1 MELLHSSDP
10 SDRDEELS
18 DARSLSVTSNKTED
32 SELERYNYT
41 KNEMVLEN
49 FKSPDLSI
57 RSGKLSRPTQLME
70 DRLSSIGVIQDQ
82 PRNESII
89 SRPRSPS
96 PKSDRVSTDQILDA
110 RAKASQSS
118 LSTLN
123 LIDLE
128 EDGKPKAPRLSPTKE
143 ESNVSKSSSRS
154 LRESYTQQI
163 FTEERVNT
171 AEPIDHIPKAES
183 LSSQISLSN
192 LLQSKI
198 VSPVSS
204 GKRSASSNSKRS
216 SSRSSLKQEDHAE
229 TLPNECI
236 DIFQTSHPQTPVPPK
251 EIISEHQSISSQT
264 SLTKALSLQD
274 VPVPSEQDV
283 RSKLTKKSSPSSS
296 SRSSKNSKSS
306 KNESNQNQE
315 LALKQEAYPEQPQ
328 QNSITSE
335 TSEQLDEH
343 DKGMPEDVDSKN
355 MKESQEKDN
364 TVEETKKVL
373 KDTTDD
379 EMLIFEDEFADV
391 SEQNNEFLQN
401 SFLSNSLINQNNS
414 GANFENS
421 PHDQYGIKPK
431 NRQSSQY
438 SYGSDSDRSDH
449 EVPLALLSEE
459 TNTYALKDSL
469 NRVKK
474 LSDAF
479 PSAVDQDKLKKRSLP
494 APRFRTAE
502 SMAEISVVEYNRKK
516 KLRKKRPNMG
526 GNKQKTLP
534 PLRGAKPL
542 PQLSEEDLV

>member
-18 DARSLSVTSNKTED
+18 DARSPSVTSNKTED
-32 SELERYNYT
+32 SELERYKYT

-143 ESNVSKSSSRS
+143 ESDVSKSSSRS
-154 LRESYTQQI
+154 IRESYTKQI

-204 GKRSASSNSKRS
+204 AKRSGSSNSKRTA
-216 SSRSSLKQEDHAE
+216 SRSSLKQEDHEE

-236 DIFQTSHPQTPVPPK
+236 DISQTSHPQTPVPPK
-251 EIISEHQSISSQT
+251 EIISENQNISS
-264 SLTKALSLQD
+264 KALNLQD
-274 VPVPSEQDV
+274 MPVQSEQDV
-283 RSKLTKKSSPSSS
+283 HSELTKKSSPSSS
-296 SRSSKNSKSS
+296 PRSSTNSKSS
-306 KNESNQNQE
+306 KDESNQNQE
-315 LALKQEAYPEQPQ
+315 LDLKQEEYPEQPQ
-328 QNSITSE
+328 KNLITSE
-335 TSEQLDEH
+335 TNEQLDEH
-343 DKGMPEDVDSKN
+343 KKGMPEDVDSVN
-355 MKESQEKDN
+355 IKESQEKDN

-401 SFLSNSLINQNNS
+401 SFLGNSLANQNNS

-438 SYGSDSDRSDH
+438 SYGSDSDRSDQ

>member
-18 DARSLSVTSNKTED
+18 DARSPSVTSNKTED
-32 SELERYNYT
+32 SELERYNHT

-96 PKSDRVSTDQILDA
+96 PKSDQVSTDQILDA
-110 RAKASQSS
+110 PVKASQSS

-154 LRESYTQQI
+154 FRESYTQQI

-171 AEPIDHIPKAES
+171 AEPIDHVPKAES

-204 GKRSASSNSKRS
+204 AKRSASSNSKRS
-216 SSRSSLKQEDHAE
+216 ASRSSLKQEDHEE

-236 DIFQTSHPQTPVPPK
+236 DMSQTYHPQTPVPPK

-264 SLTKALSLQD
+264 SLTNAQSLRDIAVPNEQD
-274 VPVPSEQDV
+274 IPSE
-283 RSKLTKKSSPSSS
+283 LTKKSSPSSS
-296 SRSSKNSKSS
+296 ARSS

-315 LALKQEAYPEQPQ
+315 LALKQEEYPEQPQ
-328 QNSITSE
+328 RNSIISE
-335 TSEQLDEH
+335 TNEKLDEH
-343 DKGMPEDVDSKN
+343 NKKMPEDADSAN
-355 MKESQEKDN
+355 IEESQEKDN
-364 TVEETKKVL
+364 SVEVTKKVI

-379 EMLIFEDEFADV
+379 ELLTFEDEFADV

-401 SFLSNSLINQNNS
+401 SFLSNSLTNQNNS
-414 GANFENS
+414 VDNFENS
-421 PHDQYGIKPK
+421 THDQYGIKPK

-494 APRFRTAE
+494 APRFQTAE

-542 PQLSEEDLV
+542 PHLSEEDLV

>member
-18 DARSLSVTSNKTED
+18 DGRSPSVTSNKTED
-32 SELERYNYT
+32 SELQRYNHT

-96 PKSDRVSTDQILDA
+96 PKSDQVSTDQILDA
-110 RAKASQSS
+110 PVKASQSS

-154 LRESYTQQI
+154 FRESYTQQI

-171 AEPIDHIPKAES
+171 AEPIDHVPKAES

-204 GKRSASSNSKRS
+204 TKRSASSNSKRS
-216 SSRSSLKQEDHAE
+216 ASRSSLKQEDHEE

-236 DIFQTSHPQTPVPPK
+236 DMSQTYHPQTSVPPK

-264 SLTKALSLQD
+264 SLTNAQSLRD
-274 VPVPSEQDV
+274 IPVPNEQDIP
-283 RSKLTKKSSPSSS
+283 SELTKKSSPSSS
-296 SRSSKNSKSS
+296 ARSS
-306 KNESNQNQE
+306 KNESNQNEE
-315 LALKQEAYPEQPQ
+315 LALKQEEYPEQPQ
-328 QNSITSE
+328 RNSIISE
-335 TSEQLDEH
+335 TNEKLDEH
-343 DKGMPEDVDSKN
+343 NKKMPEDADSAN
-355 MKESQEKDN
+355 IEESQEKDN
-364 TVEETKKVL
+364 SVEVTKKVI

-379 EMLIFEDEFADV
+379 ELLTFEDEFADM

-401 SFLSNSLINQNNS
+401 SFLSNSLTNQNNS
-414 GANFENS
+414 GDNFENS
-421 PHDQYGIKPK
+421 THDQYGIKPK

-479 PSAVDQDKLKKRSLP
+479 PSAVDQGKLK
-494 APRFRTAE
+494 
-502 SMAEISVVEYNRKK
+502 
-516 KLRKKRPNMG
+516 
-526 GNKQKTLP
+526 
-534 PLRGAKPL
+534 
-542 PQLSEEDLV
+542 

>member
-18 DARSLSVTSNKTED
+18 DARSPSVTSNKTED
-32 SELERYNYT
+32 SELERYNHT

-96 PKSDRVSTDQILDA
+96 PKRDQVSTDQILDA
-110 RAKASQSS
+110 PAKASQSS

-154 LRESYTQQI
+154 FRESYTQQI
-163 FTEERVNT
+163 FTEERINT
-171 AEPIDHIPKAES
+171 AEPIDHVPKAES

-198 VSPVSS
+198 VSPVGSA
-204 GKRSASSNSKRS
+204 KRSASSNSKRS
-216 SSRSSLKQEDHAE
+216 ASRSSLKQEDHEE

-236 DIFQTSHPQTPVPPK
+236 DMSQTYHPQTPVPPK

-264 SLTKALSLQD
+264 SLTNAQSLRD
-274 VPVPSEQDV
+274 IPVPNEQDIP
-283 RSKLTKKSSPSSS
+283 SELTKKSSPSSS
-296 SRSSKNSKSS
+296 ARSS

-315 LALKQEAYPEQPQ
+315 LVLKQEEYPEQPQ
-328 QNSITSE
+328 RNSIIGE
-335 TSEQLDEH
+335 TNEKLDAH
-343 DKGMPEDVDSKN
+343 NKKMPEDADSAN
-355 MKESQEKDN
+355 IEESQEKDN
-364 TVEETKKVL
+364 SVEVTKKVI

-379 EMLIFEDEFADV
+379 ELLTFEDEFADV

-401 SFLSNSLINQNNS
+401 SFLSNSLTNQNNS
-414 GANFENS
+414 GDNFENS
-421 PHDQYGIKPK
+421 THDQYGIKPK

-494 APRFRTAE
+494 APRFQTAE

-534 PLRGAKPL
+534 PLRGVKPL
-542 PQLSEEDLV
+542 PHLSEEDLV

>member
-18 DARSLSVTSNKTED
+18 DARSPSVTSNKTED
-32 SELERYNYT
+32 SELERYNHT

-96 PKSDRVSTDQILDA
+96 PKRDQVSTDQILDA
-110 RAKASQSS
+110 PAKASQSS

-154 LRESYTQQI
+154 FRESYTQQI
-163 FTEERVNT
+163 FTEERINT
-171 AEPIDHIPKAES
+171 AEPIDHVPKAES

-204 GKRSASSNSKRS
+204 AKRSASSNSKRS
-216 SSRSSLKQEDHAE
+216 ASRSSLKQEDHEE

-236 DIFQTSHPQTPVPPK
+236 DMSQTYHPQTPVPPK
-251 EIISEHQSISSQT
+251 EIISEHKSISFQT
-264 SLTKALSLQD
+264 SLTNAQSLRD
-274 VPVPSEQDV
+274 IPVPNEQDIP
-283 RSKLTKKSSPSSS
+283 SELTKKSSPSSS
-296 SRSSKNSKSS
+296 ARSS
-306 KNESNQNQE
+306 KNESNQNQV
-315 LALKQEAYPEQPQ
+315 LVLKQEEYPEQPQ
-328 QNSITSE
+328 RNSIIGE
-335 TSEQLDEH
+335 TNEKLDAH
-343 DKGMPEDVDSKN
+343 NKKMPEDADSAN
-355 MKESQEKDN
+355 IEESQEKDN
-364 TVEETKKVL
+364 SVEVTKKVI

-379 EMLIFEDEFADV
+379 ELLTFEDEFADV

-401 SFLSNSLINQNNS
+401 SFLSNSLTNQNNS
-414 GANFENS
+414 GDNFENS
-421 PHDQYGIKPK
+421 THDQYGIKPK

-494 APRFRTAE
+494 APRFQTAE

-534 PLRGAKPL
+534 PLRGVKPL
-542 PQLSEEDLV
+542 PHLSEEDLV

>member
-18 DARSLSVTSNKTED
+18 DARSPSVTSNKTED
-32 SELERYNYT
+32 SELERYNHT

-96 PKSDRVSTDQILDA
+96 PKRDQVSTDQILDA
-110 RAKASQSS
+110 PAKASQSS

-154 LRESYTQQI
+154 FRESYTQQI
-163 FTEERVNT
+163 FTEERINT
-171 AEPIDHIPKAES
+171 AEPIDHVPKAES

-204 GKRSASSNSKRS
+204 TKRSASSNSKRS
-216 SSRSSLKQEDHAE
+216 ASRSSLKQEDHEE

-236 DIFQTSHPQTPVPPK
+236 DMSQTYHPQTPVPPK
-251 EIISEHQSISSQT
+251 EIISEHKSISFQT
-264 SLTKALSLQD
+264 SLTNAQSLRD
-274 VPVPSEQDV
+274 IPVPNEQDIP
-283 RSKLTKKSSPSSS
+283 SELTKKSSPSSS
-296 SRSSKNSKSS
+296 ARSSKNE
-306 KNESNQNQE
+306 NNQNQE
-315 LALKQEAYPEQPQ
+315 LVLKQEEYPEQPQ
-328 QNSITSE
+328 RNSIISE
-335 TSEQLDEH
+335 TNEKLDAH
-343 DKGMPEDVDSKN
+343 NKKMPEDADSAN
-355 MKESQEKDN
+355 IEESQEKDN
-364 TVEETKKVL
+364 SVEVTKKVI

-379 EMLIFEDEFADV
+379 ELLTFEDEFADV

-401 SFLSNSLINQNNS
+401 SFLSNSLTNQNNS
-414 GANFENS
+414 GHNFENS
-421 PHDQYGIKPK
+421 THDQYGIKPK

-494 APRFRTAE
+494 APRFQTAE

-542 PQLSEEDLV
+542 PHLSEEDLV

>member
-18 DARSLSVTSNKTED
+18 DARSPSVTSNKTED
-32 SELERYNYT
+32 SELERYNHT

-96 PKSDRVSTDQILDA
+96 PKSDQVSTDQILDA
-110 RAKASQSS
+110 PVKASQSS

-154 LRESYTQQI
+154 FRESYTQHI

-171 AEPIDHIPKAES
+171 AEPIDHVPKAES

-198 VSPVSS
+198 VSPISS
-204 GKRSASSNSKRS
+204 AKRSASSNSKRS
-216 SSRSSLKQEDHAE
+216 ASRSSLKQEDHEE

-236 DIFQTSHPQTPVPPK
+236 DMSQTYHPQTPVPPK

-264 SLTKALSLQD
+264 SLTNAQSLRD
-274 VPVPSEQDV
+274 IPVPNEQDIP
-283 RSKLTKKSSPSSS
+283 SELTKKSSPSSS
-296 SRSSKNSKSS
+296 ARSS

-315 LALKQEAYPEQPQ
+315 LALKQEEYPEQPQ
-328 QNSITSE
+328 RNSIISE
-335 TSEQLDEH
+335 TNEKLDAH
-343 DKGMPEDVDSKN
+343 NKKMPEDADSAN
-355 MKESQEKDN
+355 IEESQEKDN
-364 TVEETKKVL
+364 SVEVTKKVI

-379 EMLIFEDEFADV
+379 ELLTFEDEFADV

-401 SFLSNSLINQNNS
+401 SFLNNSLTNQNNS
-414 GANFENS
+414 GDNFENS
-421 PHDQYGIKPK
+421 THDQYGIKPK

-479 PSAVDQDKLKKRSLP
+479 PSAVDQGKLKKRSLP
-494 APRFRTAE
+494 APRFHTAE

-542 PQLSEEDLV
+542 PHLSEEDLV

>member
-18 DARSLSVTSNKTED
+18 DARSPSVTSNKTED
-32 SELERYNYT
+32 SELERYNHT

-96 PKSDRVSTDQILDA
+96 PKSDQVSTDQILDA
-110 RAKASQSS
+110 PVKASQSS

-154 LRESYTQQI
+154 FRESYTQQI

-171 AEPIDHIPKAES
+171 AEPIDHVPKAES

-204 GKRSASSNSKRS
+204 AKRSASSNSKRS
-216 SSRSSLKQEDHAE
+216 ASRSSLKQEDHEE

-236 DIFQTSHPQTPVPPK
+236 DMSQTYHPQTPVPPK
-251 EIISEHQSISSQT
+251 EVISEHQSISSQT
-264 SLTKALSLQD
+264 SLTNAQSLRD
-274 VPVPSEQDV
+274 IPVPNEQDIP
-283 RSKLTKKSSPSSS
+283 SELTKKSSPSSS
-296 SRSSKNSKSS
+296 ARSS

-315 LALKQEAYPEQPQ
+315 LALKQEEYPEQPQ
-328 QNSITSE
+328 RNSIISE
-335 TSEQLDEH
+335 TNEKLDAHNKKMSEDA
-343 DKGMPEDVDSKN
+343 DSAN
-355 MKESQEKDN
+355 IEESQEKDN
-364 TVEETKKVL
+364 SVEVTKKVI
-373 KDTTDD
+373 KDTSDD
-379 EMLIFEDEFADV
+379 ELLTFEDEFADV

-401 SFLSNSLINQNNS
+401 SFLSNSLTNQNNS
-414 GANFENS
+414 GDNFENS
-421 PHDQYGIKPK
+421 THDQYGIKPK

-479 PSAVDQDKLKKRSLP
+479 PSAVDQGKLKKRSLP
-494 APRFRTAE
+494 APRFQTAE

-542 PQLSEEDLV
+542 PHLSEEDLV

>member
-18 DARSLSVTSNKTED
+18 DARSPSVTSNKTED
-32 SELERYNYT
+32 SELERYNHT

-96 PKSDRVSTDQILDA
+96 PKSDQVSTDQILDA
-110 RAKASQSS
+110 PAKASQSS

-154 LRESYTQQI
+154 FRESYTQQI
-163 FTEERVNT
+163 FTEERINT
-171 AEPIDHIPKAES
+171 AEPIDHVPKAES

-204 GKRSASSNSKRS
+204 AKRSASSNSKRS
-216 SSRSSLKQEDHAE
+216 ASRSSLKQEDHEE

-236 DIFQTSHPQTPVPPK
+236 DMSQTYHPQTPVPPK
-251 EIISEHQSISSQT
+251 EIISEHKSISFQT
-264 SLTKALSLQD
+264 SLTNAQSLRD
-274 VPVPSEQDV
+274 IPVPNEQDIP
-283 RSKLTKKSSPSSS
+283 SELTKKSSPSSS
-296 SRSSKNSKSS
+296 ARSSKNE
-306 KNESNQNQE
+306 NNQNQE
-315 LALKQEAYPEQPQ
+315 LVLKQEEYPEQPQ
-328 QNSITSE
+328 RNSIISE
-335 TSEQLDEH
+335 TNEKLDAH
-343 DKGMPEDVDSKN
+343 NKKMPEGADSAN
-355 MKESQEKDN
+355 IEESQEKDN
-364 TVEETKKVL
+364 SVEVTKKVI

-379 EMLIFEDEFADV
+379 ELLTFEDEFADV

-401 SFLSNSLINQNNS
+401 SFLSNSLTNQNNS
-414 GANFENS
+414 GHNFENS
-421 PHDQYGIKPK
+421 THDQYGIKPK

-494 APRFRTAE
+494 APRFQTAE

-534 PLRGAKPL
+534 PLRVAKPL
-542 PQLSEEDLV
+542 PHLSEEDLV

>member
-18 DARSLSVTSNKTED
+18 DARSPSVTSNKTED
-32 SELERYNYT
+32 SELERYNHT

-96 PKSDRVSTDQILDA
+96 PKRDQVSTDQILDA
-110 RAKASQSS
+110 PAKASQSS

-154 LRESYTQQI
+154 FRESYTQQI
-163 FTEERVNT
+163 FTEERINT
-171 AEPIDHIPKAES
+171 AEPIDHVPKAES

-204 GKRSASSNSKRS
+204 AKRSASSNSKRS
-216 SSRSSLKQEDHAE
+216 TSRSSLKQEDHEE

-236 DIFQTSHPQTPVPPK
+236 DMSQTYHPQTPVPPK

-264 SLTKALSLQD
+264 SLTNAQSLRD
-274 VPVPSEQDV
+274 IPVPNEQDIP
-283 RSKLTKKSSPSSS
+283 SELTKKSSPSSS
-296 SRSSKNSKSS
+296 ARSS

-315 LALKQEAYPEQPQ
+315 LVLKQEEYPEQPQ
-328 QNSITSE
+328 RNSIIGE
-335 TSEQLDEH
+335 TNEKLDAH
-343 DKGMPEDVDSKN
+343 NKKMPEDVDSAN
-355 MKESQEKDN
+355 IEESQEKDN
-364 TVEETKKVL
+364 SVEVTKKVI

-379 EMLIFEDEFADV
+379 ELLTFEDEFADV

-401 SFLSNSLINQNNS
+401 SFLSNSLTNQNNS
-414 GANFENS
+414 GDNFENS
-421 PHDQYGIKPK
+421 THDQYGIKPK

-494 APRFRTAE
+494 APRFQTAE

-534 PLRGAKPL
+534 PLRGVKPL
-542 PQLSEEDLV
+542 PHLSEEDLV

>member
-18 DARSLSVTSNKTED
+18 DARSPSVTSNKTED
-32 SELERYNYT
+32 SELERYNHT

-96 PKSDRVSTDQILDA
+96 PKRDQVSTDQILDA
-110 RAKASQSS
+110 PAKASQSS

-154 LRESYTQQI
+154 FRESYTQQI
-163 FTEERVNT
+163 FTEERINT
-171 AEPIDHIPKAES
+171 AEPIDHVPKAES

-198 VSPVSS
+198 VSPISS
-204 GKRSASSNSKRS
+204 AKRSASSNSKRS
-216 SSRSSLKQEDHAE
+216 ASRSSLKQEDHEE

-236 DIFQTSHPQTPVPPK
+236 DMSQTYHPQTPVPPK
-251 EIISEHQSISSQT
+251 EIISEHKSISFQT
-264 SLTKALSLQD
+264 SLTNAQSLRD
-274 VPVPSEQDV
+274 IPVPNEQDIP
-283 RSKLTKKSSPSSS
+283 SELTKKSSPSSS
-296 SRSSKNSKSS
+296 ARSSKNE
-306 KNESNQNQE
+306 NNQNQE
-315 LALKQEAYPEQPQ
+315 LVLKQEEYPEQPQ
-328 QNSITSE
+328 RNSIISE
-335 TSEQLDEH
+335 TNEKLDAH
-343 DKGMPEDVDSKN
+343 NKKMPEDADSAN
-355 MKESQEKDN
+355 IEESQEKDN
-364 TVEETKKVL
+364 SVEVTKKVI

-379 EMLIFEDEFADV
+379 ELLTFEDEFADV

-401 SFLSNSLINQNNS
+401 SFLSNSLTNQNNS
-414 GANFENS
+414 GDNFENS
-421 PHDQYGIKPK
+421 THDQYGIKPK

-494 APRFRTAE
+494 APRFQTAE

-542 PQLSEEDLV
+542 PHLSEEDLV

>member
-18 DARSLSVTSNKTED
+18 DARSPSVTSNKTED
-32 SELERYNYT
+32 SELERYNHT

-96 PKSDRVSTDQILDA
+96 PKSDQVSTDQILDA
-110 RAKASQSS
+110 PVKASQSS

-154 LRESYTQQI
+154 FRESYTQHI

-171 AEPIDHIPKAES
+171 AEPIDHVPKAES

-198 VSPVSS
+198 VSPISS
-204 GKRSASSNSKRS
+204 AKRSASSNSKRS
-216 SSRSSLKQEDHAE
+216 ASRSSLKQEDHEE

-236 DIFQTSHPQTPVPPK
+236 DMSQTYHPQTPVPPK

-264 SLTKALSLQD
+264 SLTNAQSLRD
-274 VPVPSEQDV
+274 IPVPTEQDIP
-283 RSKLTKKSSPSSS
+283 SELTKKSSPSSS
-296 SRSSKNSKSS
+296 ARSS

-315 LALKQEAYPEQPQ
+315 LALKQEEYPEQPQ
-328 QNSITSE
+328 RNSIISE
-335 TSEQLDEH
+335 TNEKLDARN
-343 DKGMPEDVDSKN
+343 KKMPEDADSAN
-355 MKESQEKDN
+355 IEESQEKDN
-364 TVEETKKVL
+364 SVEVTKKVI

-379 EMLIFEDEFADV
+379 ELLTFEDEFADV

-401 SFLSNSLINQNNS
+401 SFLNNSLTNQNNS
-414 GANFENS
+414 GDNFENS
-421 PHDQYGIKPK
+421 THDQYGIKPK

-479 PSAVDQDKLKKRSLP
+479 PSAVDQGKLKKRSLP
-494 APRFRTAE
+494 APRFQTAE

-542 PQLSEEDLV
+542 PHLSEEDLV

>member
-18 DARSLSVTSNKTED
+18 DARSPSVTSNKTED
-32 SELERYNYT
+32 SELERYNHT

-96 PKSDRVSTDQILDA
+96 PKRDQVSTDQILDA
-110 RAKASQSS
+110 PAKASQSS

-154 LRESYTQQI
+154 FRESYTQQI
-163 FTEERVNT
+163 FTEERINT
-171 AEPIDHIPKAES
+171 AEPIDHVPKAES

-198 VSPVSS
+198 VSPISS
-204 GKRSASSNSKRS
+204 AKRSASSNSKRS
-216 SSRSSLKQEDHAE
+216 ASRSSLKQEDHEE

-236 DIFQTSHPQTPVPPK
+236 DMSQTYHPQTPVPPK
-251 EIISEHQSISSQT
+251 EIISEHKSISFQT
-264 SLTKALSLQD
+264 SLTNAQSLRD
-274 VPVPSEQDV
+274 KPVPNEQDIP
-283 RSKLTKKSSPSSS
+283 SELTKKSSPSSS
-296 SRSSKNSKSS
+296 ARSSKNE
-306 KNESNQNQE
+306 NNQNQE
-315 LALKQEAYPEQPQ
+315 LVLKQEEYPEQPQ
-328 QNSITSE
+328 RNSIISE
-335 TSEQLDEH
+335 TNEKLDAH
-343 DKGMPEDVDSKN
+343 NKKMPEGADSAN
-355 MKESQEKDN
+355 IEESQEKDN
-364 TVEETKKVL
+364 SVEVTKKVI

-379 EMLIFEDEFADV
+379 ELLTFEDEFADV

-401 SFLSNSLINQNNS
+401 SFLSNSLTNQNNS
-414 GANFENS
+414 GHNFENS
-421 PHDQYGIKPK
+421 THDQYGIKPK

-494 APRFRTAE
+494 APRFQTAE

-534 PLRGAKPL
+534 PLRGVKPL
-542 PQLSEEDLV
+542 PHLSEEDLV

>member
-18 DARSLSVTSNKTED
+18 DARSPSVTSNKTED
-32 SELERYNYT
+32 SELERYNHT

-96 PKSDRVSTDQILDA
+96 PKSDQVSTDQILDA
-110 RAKASQSS
+110 PAKASQSS

-154 LRESYTQQI
+154 FRESYTQQI
-163 FTEERVNT
+163 FTEERINT
-171 AEPIDHIPKAES
+171 AEPIDHVPKAES

-198 VSPVSS
+198 VSPVGSA
-204 GKRSASSNSKRS
+204 KRSASSNSKRS
-216 SSRSSLKQEDHAE
+216 ASRSSLKQEDHEE

-236 DIFQTSHPQTPVPPK
+236 DMSQTYHPQTLVPPK
-251 EIISEHQSISSQT
+251 EIISEHKSISFQT
-264 SLTKALSLQD
+264 SLTNAQSLRD
-274 VPVPSEQDV
+274 KPVPNEQDIP
-283 RSKLTKKSSPSSS
+283 SELTKKSSPSSS
-296 SRSSKNSKSS
+296 ARSS
-306 KNESNQNQE
+306 KNESNQNQV
-315 LALKQEAYPEQPQ
+315 LVLKQEEYPEQPQ
-328 QNSITSE
+328 RNSIIGE
-335 TSEQLDEH
+335 TNEKLDAH
-343 DKGMPEDVDSKN
+343 NKKMPEDADSAN
-355 MKESQEKDN
+355 IEESQEKDN
-364 TVEETKKVL
+364 SVEVTKKVI

-379 EMLIFEDEFADV
+379 ELLTFEDEFADV

-401 SFLSNSLINQNNS
+401 SFLSNSLTNQNNS
-414 GANFENS
+414 GDNFENS
-421 PHDQYGIKPK
+421 THDQYGIKPK

-494 APRFRTAE
+494 APRFQTAE

-534 PLRGAKPL
+534 PLRVAKPL
-542 PQLSEEDLV
+542 PHLSEEDLV

>member
-18 DARSLSVTSNKTED
+18 DARSPSVTSNKTED
-32 SELERYNYT
+32 SELERYNHT

-96 PKSDRVSTDQILDA
+96 PKRDQVSTDQILDA
-110 RAKASQSS
+110 PAKASQSS

-154 LRESYTQQI
+154 FRESYTQQI
-163 FTEERVNT
+163 FTEERINT
-171 AEPIDHIPKAES
+171 AEPIDHVPKAES

-198 VSPVSS
+198 VSPVGSA
-204 GKRSASSNSKRS
+204 KRSASSNSKRS
-216 SSRSSLKQEDHAE
+216 ASRSSLKQEDHEE

-236 DIFQTSHPQTPVPPK
+236 DMSQTYHPQTPVPPK
-251 EIISEHQSISSQT
+251 EIISEHKSISFQT
-264 SLTKALSLQD
+264 SLTNAQSLRD
-274 VPVPSEQDV
+274 IPVPNEQDIP
-283 RSKLTKKSSPSSS
+283 SELTKKSSPSSS
-296 SRSSKNSKSS
+296 ARSS

-315 LALKQEAYPEQPQ
+315 LVLKQEEYPEQPQ
-328 QNSITSE
+328 RNSIIGE
-335 TSEQLDEH
+335 TNEKLDAH
-343 DKGMPEDVDSKN
+343 NKKMPEDADSAN
-355 MKESQEKDN
+355 IEESQEKDN
-364 TVEETKKVL
+364 SVEVTKKVI

-379 EMLIFEDEFADV
+379 ELLTFEDEFADV

-401 SFLSNSLINQNNS
+401 SFLSNSLTNQNNS
-414 GANFENS
+414 GDNFENS
-421 PHDQYGIKPK
+421 THDQYGIKPK

-494 APRFRTAE
+494 APRFQTAE

-542 PQLSEEDLV
+542 PHLSEEGLV